1 MADDYRTTQVFS
13 KYGIDFCCKG
23 NRTITE
29 VCHAI
34 GIHEEI
40 IIAELKSFDTNL
52 NNFKAMS
59 LDALIDYIVT
69 RHYTYIKEKIPI
81 IKQFLNKICEVNG
94 TKNPELIEIRKLFI
108 ASANDLVQHINK
120 EELILF
126 PHIKTI
132 VNNIKISTP
141 MYR

>member
-1 MADDYRTTQVFS
+1 M
-13 KYGIDFCCKG
+13 DFCCKG

-29 VCHAI
+29 VCHTI

-40 IIAELKSFDTNL
+40 IIAELKSFDTNLNPNL

-81 IKQFLNKICEVNG
+81 IKQFLNKICEVHG

-108 ASANDLVQHINK
+108 ASANYLVQYINK

-126 PHIKTI
+126 P
-132 VNNIKISTP
+132 ISKQW
-141 MYR
+141 